1 MSKKRRVIRTKALE
15 VLYAHQIAKEH
26 IDKVKKDLLTEIEDN
41 EDYEFASNLVDAVLK
56 HQRALDLM
64 IRNRITNWDYDR
76 VALIDKIVMR
86 ICIAEFLYFPEIPPK
101 VSINEALEISKMY
114 CTQKTPNFINGILDG
129 LLTELKKQGKL
140 GKTGRGL
147 IEFNKT
153 EDEK

>member
-26 IDKVKKDLLTEIEDN
+26 IDKVKKDLLSEIEDN
-41 EDYEFASNLVDAVLK
+41 EDYEFASDLVDAVLK

-86 ICIAEFLYFPEIPPK
+86 ICLAEFLYFPEIPTK

-140 GKTGRGL
+140 AKTGRGL
-147 IEFNKT
+147 IEFKKS

>member
-1 MSKKRRVIRTKALE
+1 MTKKRRGVRIKTLE

-41 EDYEFASNLVDAVLK
+41 EDFEFASNLVDAVLK
-56 HQRALDLM
+56 HQRAFDLM
-64 IRNRITNWDYDR
+64 IRTRIKNWDYDR

-114 CTQKTPNFINGILDG
+114 CTQKTPNFINGVLDG
-129 LLTELKKQGKL
+129 LLEDLKKQNKL
-140 GKTGRGL
+140 NKSGRGL
-147 IEFNKT
+147 IDFNKHV
-153 EDEK
+153 DEK